1 MADSFGLRRGGQ
13 YETQIVAIE
22 REIKE
27 RVDGCMRPQCWV
39 LKDEKDIGKMYLGK
53 KVTTDGKGRYV
64 YIRRYLFLLTY
75 GFLPDRRRLET
86 LCGNNRCVNPAH
98 VTYARFNRTYEQVKG
113 LLKRNWITEE
123 QVEEL
128 YSGG

>member
-39 LKDEKDIGKMYLGK
+39 LKDEKDIGKMYIGK

-64 YIRRYLFLLTY
+64 YIRRYLFLLPHKL
-75 GFLPDRRRLET
+75 GHH
-86 LCGNNRCVNPAH
+86 NH
-98 VTYARFNRTYEQVKG
+98 FNYPKIVP
-113 LLKRNWITEE
+113 
-123 QVEEL
+123 L
-128 YSGG
+128 YLWK